1 MLARAWNAIR
11 ARHHD
16 VPPVVLVI
24 GSRSSRLAT
33 RCRLGHFSPMRWV
46 PPDDQ
51 HGSTDLQA
59 AMDVV
64 NNAMNDH
71 DLIALQ
77 AALQASATAVLQNA
91 LQLSSDA
98 RASLSE
104 VLITQDGLTNRATEV
119 LATLAHEAAHSV
131 AWQRGINDTSRQG
144 RYHNHRFQKV
154 AEELGLQVQRDSAFG
169 WTQTDLRASTAAAYS
184 GVLKEL
190 ELHVPR
196 ARSPSAAGG
205 NERARGGVRTLA
217 CPCGHRLIRDGQS
230 RFLADATICT
240 GCLVGTTSAGWGW
253 RLSTCCG
260 ARCLSPSARRRDR
273 GPGVVLDADAAVMR

>member
-1 MLARAWNAIR
+1 
-11 ARHHD
+11 
-16 VPPVVLVI
+16 
-24 GSRSSRLAT
+24 
-33 RCRLGHFSPMRWV
+33 MRWV

-59 AMDVV
+59 AVDVV

-169 WTQTDLRASTAAAYS
+169 WTQTDLRPSTGAAYG
-184 GVLKEL
+184 GVLREL

-196 ARSPSAAGG
+196 PRHPNGTASGSRRNGIRLLSCS
-205 NERARGGVRTLA
+205 
-217 CPCGHRLIRDGQS
+217 CGHRLVRAGRS
-230 RFLADATICT
+230 GFFAEAMICT
-240 GCLVGTTSAGWGW
+240 GCFIAASRAGGIA
-253 RLSTCCG
+253 RLS
-260 ARCLSPSARRRDR
+260 RP
-273 GPGVVLDADAAVMR
+273 